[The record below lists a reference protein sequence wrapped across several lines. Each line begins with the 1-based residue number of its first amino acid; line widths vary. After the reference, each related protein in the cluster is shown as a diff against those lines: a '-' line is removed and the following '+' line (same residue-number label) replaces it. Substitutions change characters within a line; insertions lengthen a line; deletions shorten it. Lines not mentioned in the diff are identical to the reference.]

1 AGAAGAAARSVAQD
15 REARQ
20 ARELL
25 KQSAVMDSLAN
36 GKDIDRWT
44 ATNEAT
50 AGVTTTVAAARPE
63 QYGRVPK

>member
-1 AGAAGAAARSVAQD
+1 
-15 REARQ
+15 
-20 ARELL
+20 
-25 KQSAVMDSLAN
+25 MDSLAN

-63 QYGRVPK
+63 QYGRVPKIGVKKTALRQGMA